1 MQIKVNGLL
10 MEVVDYLNIM
20 DLIQFKNLDP
30 DTLVIQYNL
39 EIIKKDEW
47 ATIILK
53 ENDELEILSFVGG
66 G

>member
-1 MQIKVNGLL
+1 MRIKVNGLL
-10 MEVVDYLNIM
+10 MEVVDYFNIM
-20 DLIQFKNLDP
+20 DLIQFKKLDP

-39 EIIKKDEW
+39 EITKKDEW